1 MIEFVAL
8 RPKYSYLPDDG
19 CVEKKARCTKNEGAI
34 KRKPNSMT
42 TKKCLEN
49 NKMILRWQQRFGS
62 ELHNTFME
70 KTNKISLS
78 TIDYKTLKTFD

>member
-1 MIEFVAL
+1 MYKEG
-8 RPKYSYLPDDG
+8 G
-19 CVEKKARCTKNEGAI
+19 CHQTETKFNDY
-34 KRKPNSMT
+34 
-42 TKKCLEN
+42 KKCLEN
-49 NKMILRWQQRFGS
+49 NKTILRWQQRFRS

>member
-1 MIEFVAL
+1 MIGFVAL

-49 NKMILRWQQRFGS
+49 NKMILRWQQRFRS
-62 ELHNTFME
+62 ELHNTFW
-70 KTNKISLS
+70 KRPIRFPLVQL
-78 TIDYKTLKTFD
+78 IIRH

>member
-1 MIEFVAL
+1 MIGFVAL
-8 RPKYSYLPDDG
+8 TPKYSYLPDDG
-19 CVEKKARCTKNEGAI
+19 CVEKKARCTKNEVAI

-49 NKMILRWQQRFGS
+49 NKMILRWQQRFRS

-70 KTNKISLS
+70 KTNKISPS